1 MYNKLE
7 RLLQVLKLNAATYTT
22 EFRIYQGMPRDRK
35 STYVQAICDIQ
46 PQKTKT
52 HQTRLTTGGS
62 ILDYPGEVSTSKVD
76 LTTVQM
82 YGNSVTSNIISRYM
96 CIDVKDFLPKQ
107 LHGPSRICHDP
118 HVHNTQIINN

>member
-52 HQTRLTTGGS
+52 HQTRLTAGGN
-62 ILDYPGEVSTSKVD
+62 ILDYPGEDITPAAD
-76 LTTVQM
+76 LTKVKM
-82 YGNSVTSNIISRYM
+82 NINSVISDITSRCIIM
-96 CIDVKDFLPKQ
+96 DVKYFYL
-107 LHGPSRICHDP
+107 
-118 HVHNTQIINN
+118 NNCMDKS